1 MSVFTFL
8 LDCVTAGLYSQYF
21 VVKAPLGFQAP
32 ASIAFSNII
41 DFHDYIII
49 FLVFIFLVV
58 LWHLVWALNLSKA
71 LAHVLLLYAFVQSFY
86 RFTKHQ
92 IWLFKQYDFVN
103 DIVSKG
109 TIENS
114 VFDKFIKVHGKN
126 NGLINKLLVYVVNKG
141 VYPFK
146 GTKYTYLLNISMYSA
161 LFLAFELFLIDK
173 LSKIQSIPEFLHS
186 YLLFVKVNDGI
197 KEEETVTTLGP
208 KSYTGFNDLT
218 IKKNGV
224 FDSLIETLILQVNY
238 FRVLFKAKYITHA
251 PDLEIFWTIFPSF
264 ILLAIAVPSLI
275 LLYQLDAVEPISL
288 CVKVIGHQWY
298 WTYEIGATVVLFSD
312 LLPFRKVDGST
323 TFDSYMLSDDVSS
336 LRLLE
341 VDNPLFVPAGVPLTF
356 LITSTDVLHS
366 WAVPSL
372 GVKVDA
378 IPGRLNQVGVNILDS
393 GSFYGQCSELCG
405 VNHGFMPINIHSY
418 IQTS

>member
-114 VFDKFIKVHGKN
+114 VF
-126 NGLINKLLVYVVNKG
+126 
-141 VYPFK
+141 
-146 GTKYTYLLNISMYSA
+146 
-161 LFLAFELFLIDK
+161 
-173 LSKIQSIPEFLHS
+173 
-186 YLLFVKVNDGI
+186 
-197 KEEETVTTLGP
+197 
-208 KSYTGFNDLT
+208 
-218 IKKNGV
+218 
-224 FDSLIETLILQVNY
+224 
-238 FRVLFKAKYITHA
+238 R
-251 PDLEIFWTIFPSF
+251 
-264 ILLAIAVPSLI
+264 
-275 LLYQLDAVEPISL
+275 
-288 CVKVIGHQWY
+288 
-298 WTYEIGATVVLFSD
+298 
-312 LLPFRKVDGST
+312 
-323 TFDSYMLSDDVSS
+323 
-336 LRLLE
+336 
-341 VDNPLFVPAGVPLTF
+341 
-356 LITSTDVLHS
+356 
-366 WAVPSL
+366 
-372 GVKVDA
+372 
-378 IPGRLNQVGVNILDS
+378 
-393 GSFYGQCSELCG
+393 
-405 VNHGFMPINIHSY
+405 
-418 IQTS
+418 